1 MFALEQQRRDDTL
14 ENRELID
21 LRITELSLL
30 FHAMDPSPPHEK
42 DLDPKVEEFIVSWA
56 RAAHRDSQLA
66 LQVHVDQPA
75 MPEQVE
81 MAREAIHE
89 FFRQRSLSATRRLSQ
104 LFRVGRTSLLIGVL
118 FLSVVASQ
126 TIARKIEPRP
136 LGKVIEESLLIFA
149 WVANWRPIEIFFYEW
164 WPIVR
169 RRDLYRR
176 LGEADVELRP
186 YRPGDERRLVLPKQ

>member
-118 FLSVVASQ
+118 FLSVVVTVAGLVERALGESQ
-126 TIARKIEPRP
+126 RSARRRERMVIGGGVARWRP
-136 LGKVIEESLLIFA
+136 L
-149 WVANWRPIEIFFYEW
+149 EICLYDW
-164 WPIVR
+164 WPILAER
-169 RRDLYRR
+169 KLFDR
-176 LGEADVELRP
+176 LSVMPVTIALRTP
-186 YRPGDERRLVLPKQ
+186 SQ